1 MEIFKNKKDILNFAK
16 QDMIS
21 NHEDTYKNNKSSV
34 DNFFNEY
41 YGKGSTGLSVDEHL
55 KKVNLDS
62 SFGIS
67 DLNTRLSESL
77 NGTNPDSVELMKRVT
92 DPLDVAKSRKG
103 LVGGSAGSLDSKTLM
118 ERLNDKAAPNSLK
131 IRDAIV
137 TGHLNSLGEVDFK
150 NSTLDQDFLK
160 ARGIQERNEVLG
172 RHANTHE
179 ALKNIPYD
187 YNTLPSE
194 PEVAAYKRGVPRNV
208 SLQHGM
214 FDEQRVQASPISNN
228 PPEGSPVKGGSKKSK
243 KTKTTAEPGSK
254 VSNPGPKPGT
264 NTDTEVVKSKRK
276 RNRTRKKGKN
286 ANIAGPTSTPGEVK
300 SPGTR
305 PTFTPVTTPRLASP
319 FIKEINGTGLP
330 KAVAPTGPTFT
341 PVSGSAV
348 GYPFVGATS
357 PSSSIPSTKPPFVGP
372 PAPTAATSGT
382 PTSVPAG
389 SASAGTT
396 PPVEPDT
403 TPESWRSK
411 AQASWDD
418 LMSQR
423 EDADVEFIASRR
435 KEEVKGLFNKKGSFD
450 SKVDLEEHVRDTL
463 KNNPEA
469 AETLD
474 RESFSRVKSARTDEL
489 SKDSRF
495 TKSSEREG
503 KAPKTLLDKLFNKG
517 VTKEVQ
523 TEVTGNPYLTEK
535 NARYLN
541 KKQLNKAVDQAEN
554 QSNKDQGK
562 GLGRFSSEGGYG
574 HSLAQAKAASAGERL
589 GAFLSHANIF
599 GGSSRESLLNNL
611 GILTADQ
618 KVQLAKA
625 GGFNKLLTKTLTG
638 GTGLFIAYSALQSDD
653 PGNELIA
660 STAAGW
666 GMMQGWKMGS
676 SFGSFLHTS
685 HVSRVGFGA
694 VGSVG
699 TAVIGYGAV
708 KSFADLTSNE
718 SVIVDYLK
726 STTSR
731 EVFAKSR
738 DSDLSLTLRQAAM
751 QKLSASSLNNRGQL
765 LGNEAQILRGGYA
778 TA

>member
-1 MEIFKNKKDILNFAK
+1 MEIFKNKKDILSFAK

-41 YGKGSTGLSVDEHL
+41 YGKGSAGLSVDKHL
-55 KKVNLDS
+55 SKVNLDS

-77 NGTNPDSVELMKRVT
+77 NGTNPDAVDLMKRVT

-103 LVGGSAGSLDSKTLM
+103 LVGASAG
-118 ERLNDKAAPNSLK
+118 
-131 IRDAIV
+131 V
-137 TGHLNSLGEVDFK
+137 
-150 NSTLDQDFLK
+150 
-160 ARGIQERNEVLG
+160 
-172 RHANTHE
+172 
-179 ALKNIPYD
+179 
-187 YNTLPSE
+187 
-194 PEVAAYKRGVPRNV
+194 
-208 SLQHGM
+208 
-214 FDEQRVQASPISNN
+214 DEQIVKESPISNN
-228 PPEGSPVKGGSKKSK
+228 IPEVPPVKGGSEKSK
-243 KTKTTAEPGSK
+243 KTKNTEKPGRK
-254 VSNPGPKPGT
+254 VSNPTPKKPGT
-264 NTDTEVVKSKRK
+264 DTGTEVVKSKRE
-276 RNRTRKKGKN
+276 RNRSRKKGK
-286 ANIAGPTSTPGEVK
+286 ASNIARPISTPNEVK
-300 SPGTR
+300 SPGTH

-319 FIKEINGTGLP
+319 FIKEINGTGFP

-357 PSSSIPSTKPPFVGP
+357 PSSSIPSAKPPFVGSP
-372 PAPTAATSGT
+372 VPTAATSGT

-389 SASAGTT
+389 SPSAGTT
-396 PPVEPDT
+396 PPVGPDT
-403 TPESWRSK
+403 TPESWKSK

-435 KEEVKGLFNKKGSFD
+435 KEQVKGRFNKNGSFD

-495 TKSSEREG
+495 TKSFEKES
-503 KAPKTLLDKLFNKG
+503 KAPKTLLDKLFKKG
-517 VTKEVQ
+517 TVKEVQ

-554 QSNKDQGK
+554 QANKDQGK

-574 HSLAQAKAASAGERL
+574 HSLAQAKVASTGEKL
-589 GAFLSHANIF
+589 GTFLSHANIF

-611 GILTADQ
+611 GMLTADQ

-625 GGFNKLLTKTLTG
+625 GGFNKLLTKTMTG
-638 GTGLFIAYSALQSDD
+638 GAGLFIAYSALQSDD

-666 GMMQGWKMGS
+666 GLLQGWRVGK
-676 SFGSFLHTS
+676 SFGSVLHAS

-699 TAVIGYGAV
+699 TAAIGYGAV

>member
-1 MEIFKNKKDILNFAK
+1 MEIFKNKKDILNF
-16 QDMIS
+16 
-21 NHEDTYKNNKSSV
+21 
-34 DNFFNEY
+34 
-41 YGKGSTGLSVDEHL
+41 
-55 KKVNLDS
+55 
-62 SFGIS
+62 
-67 DLNTRLSESL
+67 
-77 NGTNPDSVELMKRVT
+77 
-92 DPLDVAKSRKG
+92 
-103 LVGGSAGSLDSKTLM
+103 
-118 ERLNDKAAPNSLK
+118 
-131 IRDAIV
+131 
-137 TGHLNSLGEVDFK
+137 
-150 NSTLDQDFLK
+150 
-160 ARGIQERNEVLG
+160 
-172 RHANTHE
+172 
-179 ALKNIPYD
+179 
-187 YNTLPSE
+187 
-194 PEVAAYKRGVPRNV
+194 
-208 SLQHGM
+208 
-214 FDEQRVQASPISNN
+214 DEQVVEESPISNN
-228 PPEGSPVKGGSKKSK
+228 RPEGPPVEGVSKKSK
-243 KTKTTAEPGSK
+243 KAGRK
-254 VSNPGPKPGT
+254 VSNPSPKKHG
-264 NTDTEVVKSKRK
+264 TDTGVESKRK
-276 RNRTRKKGKN
+276 RNRSRKKGKTS
-286 ANIAGPTSTPGEVK
+286 NIAGPTSTPNEVK
-300 SPGTR
+300 SPGTH

-330 KAVAPTGPTFT
+330 KAVAPTGPTFK

-357 PSSSIPSTKPPFVGP
+357 PSSSIPATRPTFVGPPAPTSVGPPPPPFVGP

-382 PTSVPAG
+382 PTSVPVG
-389 SASAGTT
+389 SPSAGTT
-396 PPVEPDT
+396 PPVEPNT
-403 TPESWRSK
+403 TPESWKSK

-435 KEEVKGLFNKKGSFD
+435 KEQVKGRFNKNGSFD

-495 TKSSEREG
+495 TKSFEKES
-503 KAPKTLLDKLFNKG
+503 KTPKTLLDKLFNKG
-517 VTKEVQ
+517 TVKEVQ

-554 QSNKDQGK
+554 QANKDQGK

-574 HSLAQAKAASAGERL
+574 HSLAQAKVASTGEKL
-589 GAFLSHANIF
+589 GTFLSHANIF

-625 GGFNKLLTKTLTG
+625 GGFNKLLTKTMTG
-638 GTGLFIAYSALQSDD
+638 GAGLFIAYSALQSDD

-666 GMMQGWKMGS
+666 GIMQGWRVGK
-676 SFGSFLHTS
+676 SFGSVLHAS

-699 TAVIGYGAV
+699 TAAIGYGAV